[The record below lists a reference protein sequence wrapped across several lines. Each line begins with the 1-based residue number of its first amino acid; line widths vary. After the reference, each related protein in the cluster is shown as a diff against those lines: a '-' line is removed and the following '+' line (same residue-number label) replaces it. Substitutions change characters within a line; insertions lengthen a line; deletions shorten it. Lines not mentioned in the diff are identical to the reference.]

1 MTDLT
6 LNGHSSA
13 QTAQCNI
20 VTTAPVSPSISGK
33 KSCRGFRFLSLCM
46 IIAMTI
52 NMTAVESYVHPH
64 IHSICRHRVQE
75 ERINMYT
82 SVLEMA
88 TGTLDAPRS
97 GEMEMSDFQRRMRR
111 LVTEKDDQ
119 KRARRSFKR
128 NIKKRGPPNFQII
141 DTLED
146 YKKVVGGNKD
156 KLIVVRFYAPWCK
169 ACKAIAPSYHRL
181 ALTFPHV
188 SFIDVPATP
197 SNANLHQG
205 LGVPS
210 LPYGHIYHPSGGLV
224 EELKMS
230 RKYFTNFA
238 ETLQTYIDGQC
249 EIEEI
254 PFE

>member
-1 MTDLT
+1 MIS
-6 LNGHSSA
+6 NGQCST
-13 QTAQCNI
+13 QTALCSV
-20 VTTAPVSPSISGK
+20 VTTKSLSPSASGTK
-33 KSCRGFRFLSLCM
+33 RSHSFRFTSLYM
-46 IIAMTI
+46 IIATII
-52 NMTAVESYVHPH
+52 NMTAVESYVHPQ
-64 IHSICRHRVQE
+64 IQSICRQRVQRE
-75 ERINMYT
+75 SMNVNT
-82 SVLEMA
+82 LALEMS
-88 TGTLDAPRS
+88 TGTLDAQRS
-97 GEMEMSDFQRRMRR
+97 NEMSDFQRRMRN
-111 LVTEKDDQ
+111 LVTDADDQ
-119 KRARRSFKR
+119 KRAKRSFKQKL
-128 NIKKRGPPNFQII
+128 KKRGPPNFQVI